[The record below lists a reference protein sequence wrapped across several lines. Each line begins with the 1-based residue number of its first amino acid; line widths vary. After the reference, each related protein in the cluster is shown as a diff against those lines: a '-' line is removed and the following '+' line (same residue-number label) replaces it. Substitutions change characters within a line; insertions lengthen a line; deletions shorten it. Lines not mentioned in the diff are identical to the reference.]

1 MSRGGPRY
9 CIAKAYA
16 EYFDCAAKK
25 VRAIG
30 AHNLQACKD
39 DATRRV
45 LLGIG
50 LRFDPQEKEQPT
62 QPGALETFFND
73 KQSSPRKAKP
83 VADVDRMMAL
93 AERRRA

>member
-1 MSRGGPRY
+1 
-9 CIAKAYA
+9 
-16 EYFDCAAKK
+16 
-25 VRAIG
+25 
-30 AHNLQACKD
+30 
-39 DATRRV
+39 
-45 LLGIG
+45 